1 MSTDTQKPP
10 VTGKPTRQA
19 RQPERKIGPF
29 PGGVGVAIWINQ
41 TETDQGPR
49 SFRSI
54 TINPR
59 RYFDQESKQWV
70 DAKSYNPSDLPA
82 LIFALQK
89 AQEFVYETPLPEQ
102 AASDAEAAGPLLEE
116 QVF

>member
-10 VTGKPTRQA
+10 ASGKPQRQP
-19 RQPERKIGPF
+19 RLPERKIGPF

-41 TETDQGPR
+41 AEAEQGSR

-59 RYFDQESKQWV
+59 RYFDQESKQWI
-70 DAKSYNPSDLPA
+70 DAKSYNPSDLPS

-89 AQEFVYETPLPEQ
+89 AQEYVYETPLPEQ
-102 AASDAEAAGPLLEE
+102 AASDAEAAGPLSEE
-116 QVF
+116 EVF